1 MARRKDMTWSLKEII
16 KSETMIICYLE
27 ADDGHSNSYFF
38 RTPSHILKIPIKI
51 QLMSFNFLFLIPFL
65 VHAAFLIFIRLFFL
79 LNKTWSASTTICL
92 LESSISEMFP
102 VGFGFLILVV
112 YYKSVIYGNRGF
124 HVCIVI

>member
-1 MARRKDMTWSLKEII
+1 
-16 KSETMIICYLE
+16 MIICYLE

-38 RTPSHILKIPIKI
+38 RTPSNILKIPIKI

-112 YYKSVIYGNRGF
+112 YYKSVIYGNRGWTF